1 MPSPTPSPT
10 VPSLPAVIS
19 GAGSG
24 IGREIAIELGRRGYP
39 LALLGRRLPPLEE
52 TLALAGGHGLARSC
66 DVADPAAVASAAAQ
80 IETLW
85 GGAEIL
91 VPAAGVAT
99 IGPIESLEPQAFAA
113 MLATNLSGTFHM
125 IRAFLPDMKERRRGW
140 IFPVLSAAAR
150 RGFPGWSGYCA
161 SKWGLD
167 GLIAALR
174 EELAGGGIRISAL
187 FPGATDTPI
196 WDDLPGTWNRAGM
209 VPPGQVARA
218 VAWALDAPES
228 TLLEEIHLGPAGGAL

>member
-1 MPSPTPSPT
+1 MAPSTSPH
-10 VPSLPAVIS
+10 LPAVVS

-24 IGREIAIELGRRGYP
+24 IGREIAVALGRRGYP

-52 TLALAGGHGLARSC
+52 TLALAGGQGLARSC
-66 DVADPAAVASAAAQ
+66 DVADPSAVAAAAAQ

-99 IGPIESLEPQAFAA
+99 IGPIESLDPKAFAA
-113 MLATNLSGTFHM
+113 MLDVNLGGTFHLL
-125 IRAFLPDMKERRRGW
+125 RAFLPGMKERKRGW
-140 IFPVLSAAAR
+140 IFPLLSAAAR
-150 RGFPGWSGYCA
+150 RGFPGWTGYCA
-161 SKWGLD
+161 TKWGLD

-174 EELAGGGIRISAL
+174 EELAGSGIRISAL

-196 WDDLPGTWNRAGM
+196 WDGMPGDWNRSRM
-209 VPPGQVARA
+209 VPPAEVARA
-218 VAWALDAPES
+218 VVWALDAPES

>member
-1 MPSPTPSPT
+1 MPNTTPFH
-10 VPSLPAVIS
+10 LPAVVS

-52 TLALAGGHGLARSC
+52 TLALAGGAGLARSC
-66 DVADPAAVASAAAQ
+66 DVADPAEVAAAAAQ
-80 IETLW
+80 IESRW
-85 GGAEIL
+85 GGGEIL

-99 IGPIESLEPQAFAA
+99 IGPLESLEPQAFAA
-113 MLATNLSGTFHM
+113 MLDVNLRGTFHLL
-125 IRAFLPDMKERRRGW
+125 RAFLPGMKERRRGW
-140 IFPVLSAAAR
+140 IFPLLSAAAR

-161 SKWGLD
+161 TKWGLD
-167 GLIAALR
+167 GMIAALR
-174 EELAGGGIRISAL
+174 EELTGSGIRISAL

-196 WDDLPGTWNRAGM
+196 WDGMPGDWNRASM
-209 VPPGQVARA
+209 VPPSEVARA

>member
-1 MPSPTPSPT
+1 MANPTS
-10 VPSLPAVIS
+10 SLLPAVVS

-24 IGREIAIELGRRGYP
+24 IGREIAIELGRRGHP

-52 TLALAGGHGLARSC
+52 TLALAGGRGLARSC
-66 DVADPAAVASAAAQ
+66 DVADPAAVAAAAAQ

-85 GGAEIL
+85 GGVEIL

-99 IGPIESLEPQAFAA
+99 IGPLETLDPQAFSA
-113 MLATNLSGTFHM
+113 MLDVNLGGTFHLL
-125 IRAFLPDMKERRRGW
+125 RAFLPGMKERRRGW
-140 IFPVLSAAAR
+140 IFPLLSAAAR
-150 RGFPGWSGYCA
+150 RGFPGWTGYCA
-161 SKWGLD
+161 TKWGLD

-174 EELAGGGIRISAL
+174 EELAGSGIRISAL

-196 WDDLPGTWNRAGM
+196 WDGMPGDWNRASM
-209 VPPGQVARA
+209 VPPSEVARA

>member
-1 MPSPTPSPT
+1 MANPTSPH
-10 VPSLPAVIS
+10 LPAVVS
-19 GAGSG
+19 GSGSG
-24 IGREIAIELGRRGYP
+24 IGREIAVVLGRRGYP

-52 TLALAGGHGLARSC
+52 TLALAGGQGLALSC
-66 DVADPAAVASAAAQ
+66 DVADPAAVAAAAAQ

-99 IGPIESLEPQAFAA
+99 IGPLESLDPQAFAA
-113 MLATNLSGTFHM
+113 MLNVNLAGTFHLL
-125 IRAFLPDMKERRRGW
+125 RAFLPGMKKRRRGW
-140 IFPVLSAAAR
+140 IFPLLSAAAR

-161 SKWGLD
+161 TKWGLD

-174 EELAGGGIRISAL
+174 EELAGSGIRISAL

-196 WDDLPGTWNRAGM
+196 WDGMPGDWNRASM
-209 VPPGQVARA
+209 VPPSEVARA

>member
-1 MPSPTPSPT
+1 MSNAST
-10 VPSLPAVIS
+10 SLPAVVS

-52 TLALAGGHGLARSC
+52 TLALAGGNGLARSC
-66 DVADPAAVASAAAQ
+66 DVADSAAVAAAAAQ
-80 IETLW
+80 IKTLW
-85 GGAEIL
+85 GGVEIL

-99 IGPIESLEPQAFAA
+99 IGPIETLDPFAFAA
-113 MLATNLSGTFHM
+113 MLNVNLGGTFHL
-125 IRAFLPDMKERRRGW
+125 IRSFLPGMKERRRGW
-140 IFPVLSAAAR
+140 VFPILSAAGR
-150 RGFPGWSGYCA
+150 RAFPGWTGYCA
-161 SKWGLD
+161 TKWGLD
-167 GLIAALR
+167 GLVAALR
-174 EELAGGGIRISAL
+174 EEVKNSGIRISAL

-196 WDDLPGTWNRAGM
+196 WDDMPGDWNRAAM
-209 VPPGQVARA
+209 VPPSEVARA